1 MTDSQKIDLLGKLA
15 NYYYTFR
22 LNSKG
27 DSILHEQLILAEIS
41 NKPNLILQ
49 TLFSDAL
56 QKLSPNAS
64 NESFASTINFIN
76 KGLKYAQSVDQYD
89 YLTLGYIRLSE
100 LYRRRGDLEQA
111 QSSCFKGLM
120 QVNNVTDSIKALLYI
135 ELGNVYLKQNEALL
149 ACTNFNNAYKIA
161 LHGRHIPL
169 QSKIYHSLSEMYKS
183 LGDTESAKKEL
194 LKSLALNKQ
203 AGNRVGLMD
212 DYYDLAR
219 ISDEDL
225 YIHKTIN
232 LADSMSSLY
241 HLLNAKRLM
250 LAYLYVVKKDAPA
263 AIKFLSD
270 EYDLKQ
276 TYFNDGPGNYQMT
289 LGNIYYYSNH
299 IDSALVFYQMALTT
313 IKDLNNQ
320 NITGILYSQIGNC
333 YNKLKNESVAVT
345 YYEKAYKINL
355 ERGDINALAKL
366 SKQLSTI
373 YFNNGAYKL
382 AYEYLNKT
390 AGFKDTLRELSRQNE
405 IALLGVDRENMK
417 HHQELMIEKQHELN
431 QRNIQYAGIFILILI
446 AFFFMMVIGSF
457 SIPPYAIRMMGY
469 FFFISLFEF
478 IVLLIDNFLLHT
490 NFGHQPMIIWGIKI
504 LLIALLVPFQHF
516 LEHNMIKI
524 LSSNKLMNF
533 RKTLSIKSWITSKKR
548 STEQRPEKQEEEEE
562 EIGVL

>member
-1 MTDSQKIDLLGKLA
+1 MQCFCYMNSIIKILFIGFFLCPFFLQNLEGQDSDKWIINISKLNSPTMTDSQKIDLLGKLA

-405 IALLGVDRENMK
+405 IALLGVDRE
-417 HHQELMIEKQHELN
+417 
-431 QRNIQYAGIFILILI
+431 
-446 AFFFMMVIGSF
+446 
-457 SIPPYAIRMMGY
+457 
-469 FFFISLFEF
+469 
-478 IVLLIDNFLLHT
+478 T
-490 NFGHQPMIIWGIKI
+490 
-504 LLIALLVPFQHF
+504 
-516 LEHNMIKI
+516 
-524 LSSNKLMNF
+524 
-533 RKTLSIKSWITSKKR
+533 
-548 STEQRPEKQEEEEE
+548 
-562 EIGVL
+562 